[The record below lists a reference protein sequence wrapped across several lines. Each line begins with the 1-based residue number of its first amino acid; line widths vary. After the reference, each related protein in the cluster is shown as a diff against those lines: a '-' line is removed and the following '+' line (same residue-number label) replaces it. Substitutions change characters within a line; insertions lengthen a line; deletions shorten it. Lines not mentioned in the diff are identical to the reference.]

1 MPPKKKK
8 HLLPLHKS
16 NCNFMNNAIA
26 VVNAYGEIK
35 PCCVFA
41 GSNLTT
47 KTVFDVDT
55 LDDMLTSSTWNNYKN
70 NLKHSRKK
78 YDACNACW
86 QKETH
91 GIASKRQFAYNHN
104 SKLDKI
110 TPGKIQY
117 LELALDYTCNMMC
130 RMCRPACSS
139 KWQAAKFVKQE
150 VSKLDRNHF
159 TSFDLEPNTYK
170 NKLKQVLENTDL
182 SNLRTLQ
189 LVGGEPFYSK
199 NFAFLMEK
207 IAEECDLSKL
217 TLQVTTNGSI
227 VPTDYFALFEKLKY
241 IKIMYSIDA
250 IGDLANCIR
259 WGVDFGII
267 ESNIKKW
274 HKLQAKEIR
283 FVNTA
288 TLNIQNCNKINEL
301 VLWCNKNKINFASDI
316 LKYPQYLQLAQLPL
330 KVRNKFALQK
340 DLFLEEYAYQ
350 NATNILMTT
359 ALVSNKLK
367 EFLESCEILDKHQG
381 IQFKKVNPEIYNLA
395 KKYAVY

>member
-1 MPPKKKK
+1 MLPEKKK
-8 HLLPLHKS
+8 HLLPLDKS

-35 PCCVFA
+35 PCCAF
-41 GSNLTT
+41 SENSRNT

-55 LDDMLTSSTWNNYKN
+55 LDNMLSSPTWTNYKK

-78 YDACNACW
+78 YHACNSCW
-86 QKETH
+86 QNEAQNI
-91 GIASKRQFAYNHN
+91 GSLRQYAHDHN
-104 SKLDKI
+104 ISLDVI
-110 TPGKIQY
+110 TPKKIQFI
-117 LELALDYTCNMMC
+117 ELALDYTCNMMC

-139 KWQAAKFVKQE
+139 KWQSAKLTKQE
-150 VSKLDRNHF
+150 VGKLDPGHF
-159 TSFDLEPNTYK
+159 TFADLEPISYQ

-199 NFAFLMEK
+199 NFAFLMDK
-207 IAEECDLSKL
+207 IAKECDLSKL
-217 TLQVTTNGSI
+217 QIIVNTNGSI
-227 VPTDYFALFEKLKY
+227 VPVDYFPLFEKLKHL
-241 IKIMYSIDA
+241 KIFFSIDG

-267 ESNIKKW
+267 ESNIEKW
-274 HKLQAKEIR
+274 HKLKLENRR
-283 FVNTA
+283 FANYA

-301 VLWCNKNKINFASDI
+301 VYWCNKNKIKFASDI
-316 LKYPQYLQLAQLPL
+316 LKRPDYLQLAQLPL

-340 DLFLEEYAYQ
+340 DLFSEEYAYQ
-350 NATNILMTT
+350 NTTNILMTQNS
-359 ALVSNKLK
+359 VENKLK

-381 IQFKKVNPEIYNLA
+381 IQFEKVNPEIYNLA